1 MQDGG
6 IQIDIIDTNGGLEVD
21 VDEEVTTVGA
31 EALIASKH
39 IFVQLTASRMAEGQ
53 TVSKI
58 FSEKIVALK
67 LLEGIRMWVTK
78 QEGALSSVQLTSVYH
93 KWMDVVTS

>member
-1 MQDGG
+1 
-6 IQIDIIDTNGGLEVD
+6 
-21 VDEEVTTVGA
+21 
-31 EALIASKH
+31 
-39 IFVQLTASRMAEGQ
+39 MAEGQ